1 MSTAFKSGLSRRSFL
16 SSLGAASVAATSL
29 RGFAAVQGVS
39 APHPVR
45 GVGDSDALSLDRS
58 IEDEIVFISMNENPL
73 GPAQSALDAICKMA
87 AVGNRYHGEVVQATV
102 STALDLS
109 GLKRGYVGLF
119 PGSVGPL
126 NLALMSHIGP
136 GKALVYGDPSYE
148 QAPALRT
155 WLARPSSP
163 SSSPRPMRTM

>member
-73 GPAQSALDAICKMA
+73 GPAQ
-87 AVGNRYHGEVVQATV
+87 
-102 STALDLS
+102 
-109 GLKRGYVGLF
+109 
-119 PGSVGPL
+119 
-126 NLALMSHIGP
+126 
-136 GKALVYGDPSYE
+136 
-148 QAPALRT
+148 
-155 WLARPSSP
+155 
-163 SSSPRPMRTM
+163 